1 MFPISALLTTERLC
15 GMTDLHNDAELQS
28 VMNTIMGKVFKDVLQ
43 KIEDE
48 NQELIMEI
56 VYYKRVPKVYPRT
69 YEFAEAWSGEVTQL
83 NNETVTEFGY
93 DPAHMTYDPDFNI
106 HGSLESGYIGKYL
119 AEIILEGKSGNKFG
133 NGWWREERDTWA
145 PLLQI
150 IDANIDNWV
159 IESLNKYL

>member
-1 MFPISALLTTERLC
+1 MIDIS
-15 GMTDLHNDAELQS
+15 NDAELQS
-28 VMNTIMGKVFKDVLQ
+28 VMNTIMGKVFKDVLK

-48 NQELIMEI
+48 NHDLIMSIIYAPYE
-56 VYYKRVPKVYPRT
+56 PKVYPRT
-69 YEFAEAWSGEVTQL
+69 YEFAEAWNGEVQQE

-93 DPAHMTYDPDFNI
+93 DYSDLSFDPDFNI
-106 HGSLESGYIGKYL
+106 HGTLEGGFIGQYL
-119 AEIILEGKSGNKFG
+119 AEIILEGKSGSRFG
-133 NGWWREERDTWA
+133 DGFWRKERDTWA